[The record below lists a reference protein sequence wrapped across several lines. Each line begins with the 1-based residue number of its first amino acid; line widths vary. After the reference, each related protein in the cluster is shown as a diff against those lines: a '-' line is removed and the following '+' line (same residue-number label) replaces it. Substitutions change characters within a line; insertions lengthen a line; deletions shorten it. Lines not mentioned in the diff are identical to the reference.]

1 MRTFLL
7 ACTACLLSLLLA
19 APAHAG
25 KLVFG
30 TSDTIRFVANTT
42 LRGPGGERLFLG
54 RKITTKAFLLPY
66 ATKDDGFVLGISGE
80 SSRYFPI
87 PTGSDLEKLQDAGF
101 LPRPMPHWEMDG
113 LDWMFGHLLW
123 VTLLGMAGWYLS
135 KRFFAARQRKGLR

>member
-7 ACTACLLSLLLA
+7 TLTACLLSLLLA

-30 TSDTIRFVANTT
+30 TSEAVRFVANTT

-54 RKITTKAFLLPY
+54 RKITTQAFLLPY
-66 ATKDDGFVLGISGE
+66 WAKDDGFVLGISGE
-80 SSRYFPI
+80 SSRYFPL
-87 PTGSDLEKLQDAGF
+87 PTGADLEKLQDAGF
-101 LPRPMPHWEMDG
+101 LPRPMPRWEMSG

-123 VTLLGMAGWYLS
+123 VTLLGLAGWYLA
-135 KRFFAARQRKGLR
+135 KHFIAGRKRQRGP